1 MDIQQ
6 ITGTARKVSQLLANT
21 RYGLDY
27 YQREYNWKKAQVESL
42 IDDLTDRFRSEF
54 DPTHERPDVE
64 SYRPYFL
71 GPIVTVERG
80 GVRYLV
86 DGQQRITT
94 LSLLLIYLRHALA
107 DTHSDELS
115 SLDSLIFSTRYGR
128 KTFNLDVEE
137 RDRCLR
143 AILNGEDYDTDGQPA
158 SVQNICKR
166 YDTIRTR
173 FPDDLHGK
181 ALVYFSDWLQDRVIF
196 VDIVAPSQDMALEI
210 FETMNDRGLRLSS
223 TDMLKSFL
231 LSEVRDETAIDDL
244 NTRWRR
250 RVTDLAD
257 FEENADAEFVKAWLR
272 GNYAQTQRQ
281 RKSKAAPRDFE
292 IIGTAFHKWV
302 RDNAASI
309 GLSRP
314 DDFRRFVEHEFMGL
328 SSRYLELLRARWEP
342 PSGFEAVY
350 YNACAGFT
358 LQLPVILAAVTPDD
372 DNDTFRAKAALIAG
386 ALEIYFVRRMVNY
399 RNFGY
404 STVVYTMFNLL
415 KKLRN
420 QPTDEVRQVL
430 VEWLDSEDER
440 LDGLLQLR
448 LTQRNR
454 WHIHYILARITAWLD
469 GELGSAGSF
478 GDYFGET
485 NRRHPFEVEHIW
497 ADRFDRHTDDF
508 DHPDEFQRHRNRI
521 GALLLLPKD
530 FNASYGAMD
539 YKDKVEHYYGQN
551 PLARSLH
558 PRMYQ
563 NNPTFL
569 RLIDTHGLTFTPFP
583 STFTKADI
591 DERQALYRELAEHVW
606 APSHHGLG

>member
-1 MDIQQ
+1 M
-6 ITGTARKVSQLLANT
+6 
-21 RYGLDY
+21 
-27 YQREYNWKKAQVESL
+27 
-42 IDDLTDRFRSEF
+42 
-54 DPTHERPDVE
+54 
-64 SYRPYFL
+64 
-71 GPIVTVERG
+71 
-80 GVRYLV
+80 
-86 DGQQRITT
+86 
-94 LSLLLIYLRHALA
+94 
-107 DTHSDELS
+107 
-115 SLDSLIFSTRYGR
+115 
-128 KTFNLDVEE
+128 
-137 RDRCLR
+137 
-143 AILNGEDYDTDGQPA
+143 
-158 SVQNICKR
+158 
-166 YDTIRTR
+166 
-173 FPDDLHGK
+173 
-181 ALVYFSDWLQDRVIF
+181 
-196 VDIVAPSQDMALEI
+196 
-210 FETMNDRGLRLSS
+210 
-223 TDMLKSFL
+223 
-231 LSEVRDETAIDDL
+231 
-244 NTRWRR
+244 
-250 RVTDLAD
+250 
-257 FEENADAEFVKAWLR
+257 
-272 GNYAQTQRQ
+272 
-281 RKSKAAPRDFE
+281 
-292 IIGTAFHKWV
+292 
-302 RDNAASI
+302 
-309 GLSRP
+309 
-314 DDFRRFVEHEFMGL
+314 
-328 SSRYLELLRARWEP
+328 
-342 PSGFEAVY
+342 
-350 YNACAGFT
+350 
-358 LQLPVILAAVTPDD
+358 ILAAVTPDD
-372 DNDTFRAKAALIAG
+372 DNDTFRDKAGLIAA

-415 KKLRN
+415 MKLRN

-469 GELGSAGSF
+469 GEMDSAGSF

-563 NNPTFL
+563 NNPTFR

-591 DERQALYRELAEHVW
+591 DKRQALYRELAEHVW
-606 APSHHGLG
+606 APNRHGLG